1 MLGLTLMLIFS
12 QIQSKTLRQWS
23 IWLYT
28 GGLVLLVLVL
38 MIGVEKKGATRWLN
52 IGLHIQPSE
61 IMKLA
66 VPMMVAY
73 YFSEKFVA
81 AAFY

>member
-73 YFSEKFVA
+73 YFSEKSVA